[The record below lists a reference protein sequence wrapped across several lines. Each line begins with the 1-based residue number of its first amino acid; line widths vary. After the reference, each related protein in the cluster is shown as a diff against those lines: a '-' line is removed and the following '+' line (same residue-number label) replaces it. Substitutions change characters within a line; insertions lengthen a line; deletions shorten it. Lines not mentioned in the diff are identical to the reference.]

1 MMFFRWFVV
10 LAGCLMLAG
19 CGGESVT
26 KRFRV
31 IATAEVDGEIV
42 EGSTVMEVTYTR
54 VTKSLMGAGGAVD
67 LKGEALILDLKD
79 KGTVYILPWEHYAP
93 NVHGSI
99 KDIYEYLVPASLGI
113 KNSFGTFSDQD
124 YEVLRSASGR
134 HKFKQLKDDDGRIR
148 RPLMISFASDGEPGT
163 IYEVEPE
170 SLNDYFSGARFID
183 LEFEFTDTPV
193 TDRLSERLPWLANQ
207 AVRDLFPRDP
217 PGKQRAEREKPL
229 AYKIAR
235 THFFALGSQ
244 R

>member
-79 KGTVYILPWEHYAP
+79 KGTVYILPWEHSR
-93 NVHGSI
+93 VDGSLSE
-99 KDIYEYLVPASLGI
+99 IYHYLLPASLGI
-113 KNSFGTFSDQD
+113 KIGYGAFAEREYRILRAATGRYSFKRLT
-124 YEVLRSASGR
+124 
-134 HKFKQLKDDDGRIR
+134 
-148 RPLMISFASDGEPGT
+148 ASDGALRHLAFVAFENEQDPTT

-170 SLNDYFSGARFID
+170 TIGDYFSGVRFLD
-183 LEFEFTDTPV
+183 LEFEFTDAAL
-193 TDRLSERLPWLANQ
+193 TDRLAQRLTW
-207 AVRDLFPRDP
+207 VRAKGRKSAFPRDP
-217 PGKQRAEREKPL
+217 PGQRRAYRDQPI
-229 AYKIAR
+229 AYKI
-235 THFFALGSQ
+235 TEEHFFARGSM